1 MKTYSIKPKEINR
14 KWYLIDASKLPLGRL
29 ATTTAGLLIGKGKTS
44 QTPHIDGGHFVV
56 ITNSDNLVITGNKT
70 LGKIYYRHS
79 GYPGGLRQKSL
90 KDVAAE
96 DSPQIIRHAVRGML
110 PDNKLRKGRL
120 ERLKIYPGNE
130 HPHTGQ
136 SPEPFSS
143 TERAG
148 K

>member
-1 MKTYSIKPKEINR
+1 MKTYSVKPKEINR

-29 ATTTAGLLIGKGKTS
+29 ATTAAGLLIGKGKTS
-44 QTPHIDGGHFVV
+44 QTPHIDGGDFVV
-56 ITNSDNLVITGNKT
+56 ITNSDNLVITG
-70 LGKIYYRHS
+70 S
-79 GYPGGLRQKSL
+79 LRQKSL

-120 ERLKIYPGNE
+120 ERLKIYPGNG